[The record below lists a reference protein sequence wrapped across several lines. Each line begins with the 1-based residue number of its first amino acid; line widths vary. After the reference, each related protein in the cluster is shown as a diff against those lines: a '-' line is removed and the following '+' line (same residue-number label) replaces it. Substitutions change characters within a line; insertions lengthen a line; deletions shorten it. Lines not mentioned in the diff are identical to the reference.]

1 MENAPYSMTS
11 KLLCSL
17 LLVAPSL
24 YSPAQSS
31 VRASRP
37 IVILVTIDGLP
48 ARALNDPSLPMPALR
63 VLARNG
69 AVATG
74 MIPINPT
81 VTWPNHTTLITGVD
95 ATRHHVIANGLLVVP
110 DGNGA
115 LQIEP
120 EADKSVLVQAHTLY
134 DIAAEHGLST
144 GQVDWVAVGGA
155 KNIAW
160 QFAEKPT
167 MDSPIV
173 QDLIHDKLLT
183 QEEVEHFG
191 AKSPAWR
198 DQIWTDAAIDIL
210 EQHTPDLLLVHLLE
224 TDTLQHRYGP
234 LTPAAYAAYA
244 NADHCL
250 SRIVAAVS
258 QSGFRD
264 RVTYIVASDHGFS
277 TYRHVVRPSVY
288 LRQHDPAGGTNP
300 SSRSV
305 WVKGEGGHADVFV
318 RGADKTQVTAKL
330 VQSFTAM
337 PGVEHV
343 YINEEANHLG
353 IPASGTTSQAPDLW
367 LTASPGYAFEDGDT
381 GELEREVT
389 VSGQHGYP
397 NTNPEMLALFVASGP
412 GIKPGVSLPAFP
424 NLQVAPTIARILG
437 LPLPE
442 AQGAPLLQILR

>member
-1 MENAPYSMTS
+1 MTS
-11 KLLCSL
+11 KLLRPLFLLPLSLCSQ
-17 LLVAPSL
+17 
-24 YSPAQSS
+24 AQSN
-31 VRASRP
+31 APAARP
-37 IVILVTIDGLP
+37 IVILLTIDGLP
-48 ARALNDPSLPMPALR
+48 ARALNDPSLPMPMLR
-63 VLARNG
+63 ELARNG
-69 AVATG
+69 AVSTG

-95 ATRHHVIANGLLVVP
+95 ASRHHVIANGLLVLP
-110 DGNGA
+110 DGNGTV
-115 LQIEP
+115 QVNP
-120 EADKSVLVQAHTLY
+120 EADKSVLVHAHTLY
-134 DIAAEHGLST
+134 HIAAEHGLST
-144 GQVDWVAVGGA
+144 GQVNWVAVSGV

-160 QFAEKPT
+160 QFSEKPT
-167 MDSPIV
+167 LDSSIV
-173 QDLIHDKLLT
+173 QSLIHDNRLT
-183 QEEVEHFG
+183 QDEVEHFG

-198 DQIWTDAAIDIL
+198 DQIWTDAAIEIL

-258 QSGFRD
+258 DRGLRD

-277 TYRHVVRPSVY
+277 TYRHLVRPNVY
-288 LRQHDPAGGTNP
+288 VRQYDSAGDSKP

-305 WVKGEGGHADVFV
+305 WVKGEGGHADVFI
-318 RGADKTQVTAKL
+318 RGADKAQTTAKMA
-330 VQSFTAM
+330 QSFVAM

-343 YINEEANHLG
+343 HTNEEANHLG
-353 IPASGTTSQAPDLW
+353 MPAFGTTSQAPDLW

-381 GELEREVT
+381 GDLVRDVA

-397 NTNPEMLALFVASGP
+397 NTSPEMFALFVASGP
-412 GIKPGVSLPAFP
+412 GIKPGVSLSNFP
-424 NLQVAPTIARILG
+424 NLQVAPTIARLLG

-442 AQGAPLLQILR
+442 AQDAPLLQILR